1 MRIGLSFVTLTSAAM
16 LALSAGMA
24 QARVGV
30 GEGQAT
36 IAKAQAAEAAAAW
49 QRIEAT
55 YFAIAQ
61 QHHYRHHTTPLYHS
75 LRPDD
80 RAGVRRVAP

>member
-1 MRIGLSFVTLTSAAM
+1 MKIGLSFVTLASAAV

-49 QRIEAT
+49 QHIEAT
-55 YFAIAQ
+55 YFNKTKRY
-61 QHHYRHHTTPLYHS
+61 HHRSRPCDCAG
-75 LRPDD
+75 LR
-80 RAGVRRVAP
+80 RLSEAW

>member
-1 MRIGLSFVTLTSAAM
+1 MKIGLSFVTLAGTVV

-36 IAKAQAAEAAAAW
+36 VAKAQAAEAAAAW

-55 YFAIAQ
+55 YFNKTKR
-61 QHHYRHHTTPLYHS
+61 HYELHRS
-75 LRPDD
+75 IRPDD
-80 RAGVRRVAP
+80 RAGLHGVAP

>member
-1 MRIGLSFVTLTSAAM
+1 MKIGLSFVTLAGTVV

-36 IAKAQAAEAAAAW
+36 IAKTQAAEAAAMW
-49 QRIEAT
+49 HRTEAA
-55 YFAIAQ
+55 YFNKTKR
-61 QHHYRHHTTPLYHS
+61 HYGFHRS
-75 LRPDD
+75 LRPDE
-80 RAGVRRVAP
+80 RAGVHGVAP

>member
-1 MRIGLSFVTLTSAAM
+1 MKIGLSFVTLVSAAM
-16 LALSAGMA
+16 LALSGSLA
-24 QARVGV
+24 QAGVGV

-55 YFAIAQ
+55 YFNKTKRDQ
-61 QHHYRHHTTPLYHS
+61 SRHQKIHCS

-80 RAGVRRVAP
+80 CAGLRGILS

>member
-1 MRIGLSFVTLTSAAM
+1 MKIGLSVVTLASAAVV
-16 LALSAGMA
+16 ALTASVA

-30 GEGQAT
+30 GESQAA

-55 YFAIAQ
+55 YFNKTKR
-61 QHHYRHHTTPLYHS
+61 HYQVHRS

-80 RAGVRRVAP
+80 RAGVHGVAP